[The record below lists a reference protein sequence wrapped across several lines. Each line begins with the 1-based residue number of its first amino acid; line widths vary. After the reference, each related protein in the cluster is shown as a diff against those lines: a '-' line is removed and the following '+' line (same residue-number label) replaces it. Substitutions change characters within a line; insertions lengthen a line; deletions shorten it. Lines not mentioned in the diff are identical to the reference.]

1 MTPEPLAPAD
11 GFRDAVAAL
20 PAGVAVVTTTWRRT
34 TWAMTVSSAASVSL
48 DPPLL
53 LFCVHADARL
63 RDALDEVETWT
74 LSVLAAGQ
82 GPVADW
88 LASPGRPAVDQLAR
102 VPHHDPVLAAGARL
116 DGAAAWFDCRTTAV
130 HPAGDHDVVVGE
142 VLAAQR
148 GTRGTGG
155 LVHLDGRLRDLR

>member
-1 MTPEPLAPAD
+1 MTSAPDLAD
-11 GFRDAVAAL
+11 EFRGAAAAL

-53 LFCVHADARL
+53 LFCVHSDARL
-63 RDALDEVETWT
+63 RDALEEVDTWT
-74 LSVLAAGQ
+74 MSVLAAGQ

-102 VPHHDPVLAAGARL
+102 VPHHEAVAAAGARI
-116 DGAAAWFDCRTTAV
+116 DGAAAWFDCRTVAL

-142 VLAAQR
+142 VLDAQR
-148 GTRGTGG
+148 GPRGTGG